1 MASLALNTAPAD
13 VIVIPTGGACATP
26 SSGWRAMG
34 FAAPAVMIGHGGRP
48 IDFRR
53 EPHPY

>member
-1 MASLALNTAPAD
+1 MAPLAPNTAPAD
-13 VIVIPTGGACATP
+13 VIVIPTGGACDTVVGMARD
-26 SSGWRAMG
+26 GI
-34 FAAPAVMIGHGGRP
+34 AAPAVMIGHGGRL